1 MSRSEVRNIS
11 TRAFERR
18 RAELD
23 SHRAPLRRTLRDAPA
38 IDDAI
43 DVFGTRERTRHS
55 PPKSGD

>member
-1 MSRSEVRNIS
+1 MSRSEARNIS

-23 SHRAPLRRTLRDAPA
+23 SHRAPLHRTLRAAPG

-43 DVFGTRERTRHS
+43 DVFRMLERTRHM

>member
-1 MSRSEVRNIS
+1 VRNIS

-23 SHRAPLRRTLRDAPA
+23 SHRAPLHRTLRAAPG

-43 DVFGTRERTRHS
+43 DVFHMLERTRHM